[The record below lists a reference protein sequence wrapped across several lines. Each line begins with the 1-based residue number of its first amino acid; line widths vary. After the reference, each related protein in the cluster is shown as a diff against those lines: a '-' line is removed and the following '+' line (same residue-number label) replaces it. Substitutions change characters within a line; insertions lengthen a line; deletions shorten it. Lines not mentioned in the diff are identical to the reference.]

1 MRGGAACVAYC
12 HGSLEPILPRL
23 HLADFVVLLMLNW
36 NTFYLR
42 GTPGCIPIFSSD
54 STTAQMLVVKKY
66 GSMIISGGCTWLA
79 FDCPDANTS
88 APTHEWSAQFP
99 PSGIWIHLNGL
110 PIELPTWE
118 NSSHCLP
125 TADAANPSIFQQRMV
140 VFQLGNSCLV
150 FYGLVLILLC
160 GTFVKK
166 IDSSKLHELHERHQ
180 AFKRDHSALH
190 QHWQDVEQGIGAL
203 MTKQGQRT
211 RQYAKILAFIVPLL
225 LLIAVVMGN
234 QVAGTITEYAGLSW
248 GFIGGI
254 LLSCLG
260 LGLAIFL
267 AYRIRL
273 PKLTCQRGSL
283 IIRAR
288 LENQKA
294 HRYHKLSIFTPPPPV
309 VFTPWVYR

>member
-1 MRGGAACVAYC
+1 MRGGAASVAYC

-99 PSGIWIHLNGL
+99 PSGIWIHLDGL
-110 PIELPTWE
+110 PIELPMWE

-140 VFQLGNSCLV
+140 VWQLGNSCLV
-150 FYGLVLILLC
+150 FYGWCSFCCAVPLSRKSTAASSMSCTNDTKRSNGITPHYINT
-160 GTFVKK
+160 GKT
-166 IDSSKLHELHERHQ
+166 SSK
-180 AFKRDHSALH
+180 AS
-190 QHWQDVEQGIGAL
+190 V
-203 MTKQGQRT
+203 
-211 RQYAKILAFIVPLL
+211 
-225 LLIAVVMGN
+225 
-234 QVAGTITEYAGLSW
+234 LS
-248 GFIGGI
+248 
-254 LLSCLG
+254 
-260 LGLAIFL
+260 
-267 AYRIRL
+267 
-273 PKLTCQRGSL
+273 
-283 IIRAR
+283 
-288 LENQKA
+288 
-294 HRYHKLSIFTPPPPV
+294 
-309 VFTPWVYR
+309 